1 MKNSKE
7 FKVLLAEDDPSVSKL
22 LQDFLDLMKV
32 NYVSGK
38 DKQQISKLITENY
51 IDLAILDYDLPDI
64 NGVEIAK
71 RLKKECPGCFIIMMT
86 GWYFQLSEKEK
97 ENIDKL
103 FPKPFQLQE
112 LRRVIN
118 ENRTKKS

>member
-1 MKNSKE
+1 MRNSKE